1 MTGSFILAVDSNA
14 ESSVRTVLEGRE
26 SKLSIAFRLARDFM
40 CRLRK
45 IFQSQKF
52 LCVNIVF
59 HVSNKGSLDSLQLQ

>member
-14 ESSVRTVLEGRE
+14 ESSVRTIFEGRE
-26 SKLSIAFRLARDFM
+26 SKLLIAFRLARDFM

-52 LCVNIVF
+52 LFVNILF
-59 HVSNKGSLDSLQLQ
+59 FM